1 MFPSGPFIGEKSS
14 PITVIPTLGALYQ
27 IELPVMIVVLT
38 RLGANVPLCIG
49 AIISAGLFGANAC
62 VVSDLG
68 IVSARANRVTIYDQ
82 YESSLPYVLIS
93 GVISAIFYLIAG
105 FIF

>member
-1 MFPSGPFIGEKSS
+1 
-14 PITVIPTLGALYQ
+14 
-27 IELPVMIVVLT
+27 MIVVLT
-38 RLGANVPLCIG
+38 GIGANVPLCIG

-68 IVSARANRVTIYDQ
+68 IVSARASRVKIYEQ
-82 YESSLPYVLIS
+82 YQSSLPYVLIS
-93 GVISAIFYLIAG
+93 GGISAIIYLIAG